1 MKLNK
6 NKYTM
11 IFTLFFASIVDARYF
26 GIKNEEQFLKEI
38 NHSKFVVA
46 CFLNNL
52 KDHDFDK
59 DFKKD
64 IDNLRQTVKSAA
76 DTQPFNKLLKQEV
89 GFLVVDMSK
98 DAAEPLIKK
107 YKITMN
113 GKPQFL
119 LFKDGKALH
128 TMSGQMAKIAGFIS
142 KSDLLDFMNDYFGKE
157 FDDILAKKSEQQ
169 AQEREMQLARYQA
182 VGAARYPYGSWAFYN
197 PWGSPAGYIYTG
209 YASFYPYGYSYNGYA
224 YFLP

>member
-6 NKYTM
+6 NRSK
-11 IFTLFFASIVDARYF
+11 ILFLLLFVNLLNARYF

-38 NHSKFVVA
+38 NHSQFVVA
-46 CFLNNL
+46 CFVNNL
-52 KDHDFDK
+52 KDHDFDR
-59 DFKKD
+59 DLKKD

-98 DAAEPLIKK
+98 DSAEPLIKK

-128 TMSGQMAKIAGFIS
+128 TMSGDMAKLAGFIS
-142 KSDLLDFMNDYFGKE
+142 KADLLDFMNDYFGKE
-157 FDDILAKKSEQQ
+157 FDDILAKKSEQD
-169 AQEREMQLARYQA
+169 AQDREMQLARYQA
-182 VGAARYPYGSWAFYN
+182 VGASRYPYGGWAAYN